1 MKKGDAAPELG
12 WRALVGGL
20 VDGGPLGGLVDGK
33 VLGGTLGTG
42 VQAGGL
48 GAMVRHNQARGTPF
62 MPPWAQHLTS
72 RHCRHDSP
80 ELRYTPG
87 VTA

>member
-12 WRALVGGL
+12 WRALLGGL

-33 VLGGTLGTG
+33 VLGGTLGAG

-48 GAMVRHNQARGTPF
+48 GAMVRHNQA
-62 MPPWAQHLTS
+62 
-72 RHCRHDSP
+72 
-80 ELRYTPG
+80 
-87 VTA
+87 